1 MRIRFGWQTVENAS
15 QYRINQGD
23 RKHTRAMAK
32 TPAAASAKPP
42 AKSVGK
48 ATAPAKAL
56 VSAKA
61 SAPIKATPATKLKSP
76 GAELPA
82 SAIKRLEAD
91 NVRLAKALKD
101 ADARIADLE
110 RQRDNALDRIEWV
123 IDSLHSLR
131 DDQG

>member
-23 RKHTRAMAK
+23 REHTRAMAK

-48 ATAPAKAL
+48 ATAP
-56 VSAKA
+56 VKA
-61 SAPIKATPATKLKSP
+61 STPIKAIPAAKP
-76 GAELPA
+76 RPPVAELPA
-82 SAIKRLEAD
+82 SSIKRLEAD